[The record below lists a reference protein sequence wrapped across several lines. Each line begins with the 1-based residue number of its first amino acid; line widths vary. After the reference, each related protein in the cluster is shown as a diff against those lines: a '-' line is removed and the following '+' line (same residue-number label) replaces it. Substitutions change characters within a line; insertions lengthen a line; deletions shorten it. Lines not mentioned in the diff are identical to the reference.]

1 MDSLSRVI
9 VKCFIVIII
18 LTPSHLLFGQKKN
31 KKLYKDGYIIRF
43 SDTIPCKIY
52 YGFESDEIGY
62 EVTFHYGDGK
72 LITYHPGG
80 VVKGFGIHYTTG
92 TAHYYQI
99 PVPEYWIKEQTNNKA
114 YAQVVSHGQLTLYK
128 FTKIKNSRML
138 VPVIAGPV
146 VGAITADKEVNYYFV
161 KILSEDSLQ
170 TFNHKTTFGKDHFA
184 REDILD
190 LVKDRPQV
198 LANTSP
204 DKYIYIK
211 ELQIVLNNY
220 NAWYR
225 KTKEEELKNNTD
237 KCP

>member
-1 MDSLSRVI
+1 
-9 VKCFIVIII
+9 
-18 LTPSHLLFGQKKN
+18 
-31 KKLYKDGYIIRF
+31 
-43 SDTIPCKIY
+43 
-52 YGFESDEIGY
+52 
-62 EVTFHYGDGK
+62 
-72 LITYHPGG
+72 
-80 VVKGFGIHYTTG
+80 
-92 TAHYYQI
+92 
-99 PVPEYWIKEQTNNKA
+99 
-114 YAQVVSHGQLTLYK
+114 
-128 FTKIKNSRML
+128 ML